1 MCTPRK
7 SWYSTEIERERERE
21 RERENSFWFRLYV
34 SFGCEPFGVPV
45 SLGWKE
51 KEPIVVCI
59 LFLASRPSTLHPSD
73 PPPWTKLALKGLYND
88 GTAKTEH

>member
-7 SWYSTEIERERERE
+7 SWYSTEIERERE